1 MDDLTFRKRIYAN
14 PHDNAQDIVDACQDD
29 KNKAKFKSDMKT
41 FDSKLKQALTV
52 STPDNLAEKILLSQS
67 IDTQNGSSKRTKVH
81 LAIAASVAVLV
92 GVISVKF
99 GLTNNFDNVGE
110 YAIAH
115 HNADIKHASDNYTY
129 SLAQINSK
137 LAAYGGEIIDALPN
151 ISFANTCYFGR
162 IKSLH
167 MVFQGEK
174 FPVTVFLIPNETG
187 LAQST
192 NFSDQDYN
200 GETINVNN
208 NQLLIITHKDDPNKD
223 WSKQLTQSIKWK
235 NV

>member
-14 PHDNAQDIVDACQDD
+14 PHDNDQDIVDACNADQA
-29 KNKAKFKSDMKT
+29 KTKFKSDMKT

-52 STPDNLAEKILLSQS
+52 STPENLAEKILLSHS
-67 IDTQNGSSKRTKVH
+67 IVSQNGSSKRTKIH
-81 LAIAASVAVLV
+81 LAIAASVALFV
-92 GVISVKF
+92 GVVSVKL
-99 GLTNNFDNVGE
+99 GLTGSYNTVGE

-115 HNADIKHASDNYTY
+115 HNADLQHASDNNSY
-129 SLAQINSK
+129 SLAQINAK
-137 LAAYGGEIIDALPN
+137 LAVYGGEIIDAPPN

-167 MVFQGEK
+167 MVFQGEN

-192 NFSDQDYN
+192 DFSDQDYN
-200 GETINVNN
+200 GESINVNN
-208 NQLLIITHKDDPNKD
+208 NQLLIITHKDDPNKN
-223 WSKQLTQSIKWK
+223 WSKQLAQSIKWK
-235 NV
+235 TV

>member
-1 MDDLTFRKRIYAN
+1 
-14 PHDNAQDIVDACQDD
+14 
-29 KNKAKFKSDMKT
+29 
-41 FDSKLKQALTV
+41 
-52 STPDNLAEKILLSQS
+52 
-67 IDTQNGSSKRTKVH
+67 
-81 LAIAASVAVLV
+81 
-92 GVISVKF
+92 
-99 GLTNNFDNVGE
+99 
-110 YAIAH
+110 
-115 HNADIKHASDNYTY
+115 
-129 SLAQINSK
+129 
-137 LAAYGGEIIDALPN
+137 
-151 ISFANTCYFGR
+151 
-162 IKSLH
+162 